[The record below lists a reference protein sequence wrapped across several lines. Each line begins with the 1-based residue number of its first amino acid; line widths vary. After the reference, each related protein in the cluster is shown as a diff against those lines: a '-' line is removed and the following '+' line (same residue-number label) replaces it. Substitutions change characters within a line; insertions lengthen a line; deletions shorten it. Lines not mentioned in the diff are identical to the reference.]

1 MARLFYLESWR
12 EYCKA
17 FSPDLPKPFADITG
31 ILWLGVVLGKK
42 LRLLSVP
49 GVESRLPLIWA
60 LLVSPPASLK
70 TTAMQLL
77 IQALPSVAIPVSDDE
92 IEEMP
97 LHLELAGSPEGVL
110 DTLSL
115 LSGNSLLL
123 WVEEFVSVLSATRRN
138 TYAAEWRN
146 FLLRAYHPSFSLTR
160 SLRKQ
165 KIVVKNIM
173 PFFITAITP
182 QNLMAFG
189 GLEEV
194 RTGFLTRFVPIW
206 VEDIKKTSTIPN
218 PDDGDVMLMLIH
230 DHAQKLASHPSRDF
244 LFPPD
249 VKKQYNELMSE
260 LEEKEYQND
269 EEKIWAMRAFE
280 FVPRAS
286 LLLAGVEVPPN
297 GGNFIPLECWN
308 EAERMFRQHILPSI
322 KNVMEFL
329 TATDEPRNLYPEL
342 YRLLEWLAPR
352 KEATRSEILRRFHWK
367 SDFLDKIGL
376 QGEDLG
382 YLFVE
387 DGFARGK
394 KGRPEQKWTLHQLP
408 EDIIRKIAGESNE
421 DFEKN

>member
-1 MARLFYLESWR
+1 MARVFVLEEWR

-17 FSPDLPKPFADITG
+17 FSPDLPKPFMDITG

-60 LLVSPPASLK
+60 LLVSPPASMK

-77 IQALPSVAIPVSDDE
+77 IQALPSIAIPISDDE

-165 KIVVKNIM
+165 KIVVKDIM

-182 QNLMAFG
+182 QNLMEFG

-206 VEDIKKTSTIPN
+206 VENVKKTATVPN
-218 PDDGDVMLMLIH
+218 PEDGDVMLMLLH
-230 DHAQKLASHPSRDF
+230 DHAQQYISYPFRDF
-244 LFPPD
+244 KFSQEIQ
-249 VKKQYNELMSE
+249 KRYNALLDELSQRDYQIE
-260 LEEKEYQND
+260 DEKV
-269 EEKIWAMRAFE
+269 WAIRAFE

-286 LLLAGVEVPPN
+286 LLLAGVEVSPDDEEN
-297 GGNFIPLECWN
+297 IIPLHCWQ
-308 EAERMFRQHILPSI
+308 EAEEIFRKYILPSI
-322 KNVMEFL
+322 EKVMDFL
-329 TATDEPRNLYPEL
+329 TTTDEPRNLYPEL

-352 KEATRSEILRRFHWK
+352 KEATRSEILRRFRWK

-382 YLFVE
+382 FLYVE
-387 DGFARGK
+387 DGYIGR
-394 KGRPEQKWTLHQLP
+394 KGRPDQKWILRQLP
-408 EDIIRKIAGESNE
+408 DDILRKLGGENVE
-421 DFEKN
+421 EN

>member
-1 MARLFYLESWR
+1 MAKVFVIEEWR

-17 FSPDLPKPFADITG
+17 FSPDLPKPFMDITG

-60 LLVSPPASLK
+60 LLVSPPAGLK

-77 IQALPSVAIPVSDDE
+77 RQALPSIAVPISEEE

-110 DTLSL
+110 DILSL

-160 SLRKQ
+160 LLRKQ
-165 KIVVKNIM
+165 KIVVKDIM

-182 QNLMAFG
+182 QNLMEFG

-206 VEDIKKTSTIPN
+206 VEDVKKTSIVPH
-218 PDDGDVMLMLIH
+218 PEDGDVMLMLIH
-230 DHAQKLASHPSRDF
+230 DHAQQYISYPFRDF
-244 LFPPD
+244 TFSQEIQ
-249 VKKQYNELMSE
+249 KRYNTLLDELSQRE
-260 LEEKEYQND
+260 FQIEDEKV
-269 EEKIWAMRAFE
+269 WAMRAFE

-286 LLLAGVEVPPN
+286 LLLAGAEVSPDN
-297 GGNFIPLECWN
+297 DENIIPLHCWQ
-308 EAERMFRQHILPSI
+308 EAEQIFRKYILPSI
-322 KNVMEFL
+322 EKVMNYL
-329 TATDEPRNLYPEL
+329 TTANEPRNPYPEL
-342 YRLLEWLAPR
+342 LRLLEWLAPR

-367 SDFLDKIGL
+367 SKFLDEIGL

-382 YLFVE
+382 FLYVE
-387 DGFARGK
+387 DSYTGR
-394 KGRPEQKWTLHQLP
+394 KGRPDQKWTLRQLP
-408 EDIIRKIAGESNE
+408 EDILRKLGGEDVEGN
-421 DFEKN
+421 

>member
-1 MARLFYLESWR
+1 MAIIIDEWR

-17 FSPDLPKPFADITG
+17 FSPDLPKPFMDITG

-49 GVESRLPLIWA
+49 GVESRLPLVWA
-60 LLVSPPASLK
+60 LLVSPPASMK

-77 IQALPSVAIPVSDDE
+77 IQALPSVAIPISDDE

-165 KIVVKNIM
+165 KIVVKDIM

-182 QNLMAFG
+182 QNLMEFG

-206 VEDIKKTSTIPN
+206 VENVKKTATV
-218 PDDGDVMLMLIH
+218 PDQEDGDVMLMLLH
-230 DHAQKLASHPSRDF
+230 DMAKKLVHYPHRDF
-244 LFPPD
+244 KFS
-249 VKKQYNELMSE
+249 QEIQRRYNALLDELSQRDYQIE
-260 LEEKEYQND
+260 DEKV
-269 EEKIWAMRAFE
+269 WAIRAFE

-286 LLLAGVEVPPN
+286 LLLAGAEVSLDDEN
-297 GGNFIPLECWN
+297 IIPLQCWQ
-308 EAERMFRQHILPSI
+308 EAEEIFRKYILPSI
-322 KNVMEFL
+322 EKVMNYL
-329 TATDEPRNLYPEL
+329 TTTNEPHNPYPEL
-342 YRLLEWLAPR
+342 LRLLEWLAPR

-367 SDFLDKIGL
+367 SKFLDEIGL

-382 YLFVE
+382 FLYVE
-387 DGFARGK
+387 DGYTGR
-394 KGRPEQKWTLHQLP
+394 KGRPDQKWILRQLP
-408 EDIIRKIAGESNE
+408 DDILRKLGGEDVEEN
-421 DFEKN
+421 